1 MRLHLDTPIDSDLSY
16 ESFKARYRPGQPLSA
31 HFDSTRCSLK
41 VVSGY
46 SPRLFVADPDLGD
59 DLGDT
64 DEHVMDLTLWHYRA
78 PQRK

>member
-1 MRLHLDTPIDSDLSY
+1 MPRHHLDRDFATGYQAPQVS
-16 ESFKARYRPGQPLSA
+16 ARERQLTA
-31 HFDSTRCSLK
+31 AQFDSTRCSLK

-64 DEHVMDLTLWHYRA
+64 DEHVMDLTLAHYRPA
-78 PQRK
+78 RRKG